1 MLVALLSVPG
11 ANPMERSFKK
21 EVAALRLGAGEIF
34 RGEGILAVTKAL
46 LQSGVSYVGGYQGAP
61 VSHLLDV
68 MVDAEDLLADLGV
81 HVETATN
88 EAAAAAMLGASV
100 NYPLRGAVTWKSIV
114 GTNVAADALSNLA
127 SSGVI
132 GGALIVLGEDYGEG
146 SSVIQER
153 SYAYAMKS
161 SIWLLDP
168 RPDLPTIVRM
178 VEYGFEL
185 SEASHAPV
193 MLDLRVRACHLTGEF
208 VAQDNK
214 RGVYSSQHRLHG
226 PPRFE
231 YGHLAHPPAIF
242 TQERLKIE
250 ERLPAAQKFIR
261 QHKLNEAIPGA
272 CDDIGIIVLGG
283 LTNGLLRALA
293 RLDLADLYG
302 ACRIPIYVLN
312 VAYPLVPEEV
322 KDFCGKKRAVL
333 VVEEGSP
340 DYVEQQINVALRGAG
355 NETRVLG
362 KGCLP
367 RSGDYN
373 SEALLRGI
381 AAFLSQ
387 THPAGIDA
395 EAVCARVEKILAH
408 KPAVT
413 AAVGDIP
420 ARPPNFCTGCP
431 ERPVFAAIKLAQRDI
446 GPTHISADIGCHSF
460 ATFAPFSLGN
470 SILGYGMSLAS
481 AAAVGPNMDKRPI
494 AVMGD
499 GGFWHNGLITGVAS
513 NMFNK
518 GDGVLIV
525 MQNGYASATGQQ
537 YLPSSKAN
545 RSGTPTGISIER
557 TVRSLGVKWLRTV
570 RTYSVSKMVDTLKE
584 AMRTAERGLKVII
597 ADGECMLARQRRLRV
612 ENAERLKRGERVV
625 TTRYGVDDD
634 ICTGDH
640 SCIRLSG
647 CPSLTVKPNPDPLR
661 SDPVAAVIESCVGC
675 GLCGEVAHAAVL
687 CPSFYRADV
696 VSNPTWWDRIIHK
709 VRSSVIGWLGGS
721 SSPSPE
727 TEHVSVV
734 EVRETNENFPQ
745 GGEGGVRGLG
755 PLDDARG
762 PSPQPSLHRE
772 EGARI
777 SEPQGGAAAVRP
789 LTILIAA
796 LGGEGGGVLTDW
808 IVAAATSQ
816 GFPVQSTSIPGVAQ
830 RTGATTY
837 HIELVPTPA
846 PTLPSPA
853 SGGGFIDFP
862 SPANGG
868 GLVRGH
874 RPILALAPGVGDVDL
889 VVASELMEAGRAVAG
904 GFVTPDRTMMIASTS
919 RSYLVVEKMAMGDGR
934 YDQQRLVAAVEK
946 NSKKTLLLDLEA
958 IARESGAMVNAVI
971 LGAVAGA
978 GALPIPAEAF
988 EAAIRADG
996 KAIEAN
1002 LRGFRAG
1009 FAAARKGVHAPANPL
1024 KHYHAPAASL
1034 AELES
1039 EIERMPGMP
1048 EPARVFATE
1057 GVRRLAAYQ
1066 DLAYARLYVER
1077 LAPIRDAAARADAGG
1092 HLLAETARHL
1102 AVRMSYEDVIRVAQ
1116 AKIDPARL
1124 PRIAA
1129 QMGVEQDQPFTVTEF
1144 LKPGVEELCSV
1155 LPPGLARRIVARA
1168 ERHSW
1173 LGRMHWGM
1181 KVNSASISGF
1191 LRFFMLAK
1199 LRRLRRKTFRFQEEQ
1214 RAIEGWLRL
1223 IAEAA
1228 PLSAELATE
1237 IAECARLIKG
1247 YGDTHKRGTANYR
1260 LIETE
1265 LMRPALSGSMS
1276 PRRAADAIANARTAA
1291 LLDPEGEV
1299 LARCLAEIA
1308 SQSNRRIAA
1317 E

>member
-1 MLVALLSVPG
+1 
-11 ANPMERSFKK
+11 MERSFKK
-21 EVAALRLGAGEIF
+21 EVDALRLGAGEVF

-68 MVDAEDLLADLGV
+68 MVDAEDLLSDLGV
-81 HVETATN
+81 HVETCTN
-88 EAAAAAMLGASV
+88 EAAAAAMLGASI

-127 SSGVI
+127 SPGVI

-146 SSVIQER
+146 ASVIQER

-161 SIWLLDP
+161 SMWLLDP

-178 VEYGFEL
+178 VEKGFDL

-193 MLDLRVRACHLTGEF
+193 MLDLRVRACHVTGEF
-208 VAQDNK
+208 VAKDNK
-214 RGVYSSQHRLHG
+214 RGAYSGRHRLEG

-231 YGHLAHPPAIF
+231 YGRLAHPPVIF

-250 ERLPAAQKFIR
+250 QRLPAAQKFICD
-261 QHKLNEAIPGA
+261 QKLNEVIPGELA
-272 CDDIGIIVLGG
+272 DVGIIVLGG
-283 LTNGLLRALA
+283 LTNSLLRALA
-293 RLDLADLYG
+293 RFDLADLYG
-302 ACRIPIYVLN
+302 ASRIPIYVLN

-322 KDFCGKKRAVL
+322 KDFCAARRAVL

-340 DYVEQQINVALRGAG
+340 DYVEQQINVVLRGAG
-355 NETRVLG
+355 IAARVYG

-367 RSGDYN
+367 RAGDYT
-373 SEALLRGI
+373 SESLLRGI
-381 AAFLSQ
+381 AAFLAEAQ
-387 THPAGIDA
+387 PAGVDVAAVAARADA
-395 EAVCARVEKILAH
+395 MLAH

-420 ARPPNFCTGCP
+420 PRPPNFCTGCP

-481 AAAVGPNMDKRPI
+481 AAAVGPNMARRPI

-537 YLPSSKAN
+537 YLPSSAAN
-545 RSGTPTGISIER
+545 RSGTPTGISIEN
-557 TVRSLGVKWLRTV
+557 TVRSLGVTWLRTV
-570 RTYSVSKMVDTLKE
+570 RTYSVAKMVATLKE

-612 ENAERLKRGERVV
+612 ENAEKLKRGERVV
-625 TTRYGVDDD
+625 KTRFGVDDE

-687 CPSFYRADV
+687 CPSFYRVDV
-696 VSNPTWWDRIIHK
+696 ISNPTRWDYVLHRLRK
-709 VRSSVIGWLGGS
+709 TVVGWMSGERAAVFA
-721 SSPSPE
+721 PSQTQPDAAL
-727 TEHVSVV
+727 
-734 EVRETNENFPQ
+734 PQ
-745 GGEGGVRGLG
+745 GGRASASRSSETAVVGG
-755 PLDDARG
+755 
-762 PSPQPSLHRE
+762 SH
-772 EGARI
+772 
-777 SEPQGGAAAVRP
+777 VRP
-789 LTILIAA
+789 VTILIAA

-808 IVAAATSQ
+808 IVAAVASQ
-816 GFPVQSTSIPGVAQ
+816 GYPVQSTSIPGVAQ

-837 HIELVPTPA
+837 HIEFVPAAPA
-846 PTLPSPA
+846 A
-853 SGGGFIDFP
+853 SE
-862 SPANGG
+862 
-868 GLVRGH
+868 RR
-874 RPILALAPGVGDVDL
+874 RPILALAPGAGDVDL

-904 GFVTPDRTMMIASTS
+904 GFVTSDRTMTIASTS
-919 RSYLVVEKMAMGDGR
+919 RSYLVTEKMAMGDGR
-934 YDQQRLVAAVEK
+934 YDPQRLVAAVEK
-946 NSKKTLLLDLEA
+946 NSRKTLLFDLEA
-958 IARESGAMVNAVI
+958 IARDSGAMINAVM
-971 LGAVAGA
+971 LGAIVGSGELA
-978 GALPIPAEAF
+978 IPAEAF

-996 KAIEAN
+996 KAVESN

-1009 FAAARKGVHAPANPL
+1009 LDAARSGARTHSNPF
-1024 KHYHAPAASL
+1024 KRRRAAS
-1034 AELES
+1034 ASLEDLER
-1039 EIERMPGMP
+1039 EIELMP
-1048 EPARVFATE
+1048 EPARSFMTE

-1066 DLAYARLYVER
+1066 DTAYARLYLDR
-1077 LAPIRDAAARADAGG
+1077 LAPIRDADAAAGADGQ
-1092 HLLAETARHL
+1092 LLAETSRHL

-1124 PRIAA
+1124 ARVVAEQGVAPGQPLRI
-1129 QMGVEQDQPFTVTEF
+1129 TEF
-1144 LKPGVEELCSV
+1144 LKPGVDEFCSV
-1155 LPPGLARRIVARA
+1155 LTPWLARRVLAFA
-1168 ERHSW
+1168 ERHGA
-1173 LGRMHWGM
+1173 LGRAHWGM
-1181 KVNSASISGF
+1181 EIQTLSVFGYV
-1191 LRFFMLAK
+1191 RFCLLAK
-1199 LRRLRRKTFRFQEEQ
+1199 LRRFRPKTFRFEEEQ
-1214 RAIEGWLRL
+1214 RAIEEWLRL

-1228 PLSAELATE
+1228 RLSAELAIE

-1247 YGDTHKRGTANYR
+1247 YGDTHKRGTSNYR
-1260 LIETE
+1260 LIESE
-1265 LMRPALSGSMS
+1265 LIRPTLAGSIS
-1276 PRRAADAIANARTAA
+1276 PHPAAEAIANARTAA
-1291 LLDPEGEV
+1291 LLDPEGEA
-1299 LARCLAEIA
+1299 LAKCLADIQ
-1308 SQSNRRIAA
+1308 SQWGRRIAA

>member
-1 MLVALLSVPG
+1 
-11 ANPMERSFKK
+11 MERSFKK
-21 EVAALRLGAGEIF
+21 EVDALRLGAGETF

-81 HVETATN
+81 HVETCTN
-88 EAAAAAMLGASV
+88 EAAAAAMLGASI

-127 SSGVI
+127 SPGVI

-146 SSVIQER
+146 ASVIQER

-178 VEYGFEL
+178 VEKGFEL

-193 MLDLRVRACHLTGEF
+193 MLDLRVRACHVTGEF
-208 VAQDNK
+208 EAKDNK
-214 RGVYSSQHRLHG
+214 RGAYSGQHRLSG

-231 YGHLAHPPAIF
+231 YGRLAHPPVIF

-250 ERLPAAQKFIR
+250 QRLPAAQKFIR
-261 QHKLNEAIPGA
+261 EQKLNEVLPG
-272 CDDIGIIVLGG
+272 DIGEIGIIVLGG

-302 ACRIPIYVLN
+302 ASRIPIFVLN
-312 VAYPLVPEEV
+312 VAYPLVPDEV
-322 KDFCGKKRAVL
+322 KDFCAGKRAVL

-340 DYVEQQINVALRGAG
+340 EFVEQQINMVLRESGVA
-355 NETRVLG
+355 TRVLG
-362 KGCLP
+362 KGPMP
-367 RSGDYN
+367 RSGDYS
-373 SEALLRGI
+373 SEVMLRGI
-381 AAFLSQ
+381 AAFLSE
-387 THPAGIDA
+387 TRPVGVDVN
-395 EAVCARVEKILAH
+395 AVAARVEKALAH
-408 KPAVT
+408 KPDV
-413 AAVGDIP
+413 AATVGDIP
-420 ARPPNFCTGCP
+420 PRPPNFCTGCP
-431 ERPVFAAIKLAQRDI
+431 ERPVFAAIKLAQREI

-460 ATFAPFSLGN
+460 ATFAPFSMGN

-481 AAAVGPNMDKRPI
+481 AAAVGPNMEKRPI
-494 AVMGD
+494 SIMGD

-537 YLPSSKAN
+537 YLPSSNAN
-545 RSGTPTGISIER
+545 RSGTPTGISIENTLR
-557 TVRSLGVKWLRTV
+557 ALGVTWLRTV
-570 RTYSVSKMVDTLKE
+570 RTYSVAKMAATLKE

-597 ADGECMLARQRRLRV
+597 ADGECMLARQRRIRAGD
-612 ENAERLKRGERVV
+612 AEKLKRGERVV
-625 TTRYGVDDD
+625 KTRYGVDDE

-661 SDPVAAVIESCVGC
+661 SDPVAAVVESCVGC

-687 CPSFYRADV
+687 CPSFYRADIV
-696 VSNPTWWDRIIHK
+696 TNPNWRDCTLSR
-709 VRSSVIGWLGGS
+709 VRSAVIGWLSGS
-721 SSPSPE
+721 SSSRRRIEAGATAPEPSSQ
-727 TEHVSVV
+727 T
-734 EVRETNENFPQ
+734 
-745 GGEGGVRGLG
+745 
-755 PLDDARG
+755 
-762 PSPQPSLHRE
+762 PSFLAASPHA

-777 SEPQGGAAAVRP
+777 GPAPTGISTVRP
-789 LTILIAA
+789 MTILIAA

-808 IVAAATSQ
+808 IVAAAESQ
-816 GFPVQSTSIPGVAQ
+816 NFPVQSTSIPGVAQ

-837 HIELVPTPA
+837 HIELVPKPFGA
-846 PTLPSPA
+846 SDRPPS
-853 SGGGFIDFP
+853 GQ
-862 SPANGG
+862 
-868 GLVRGH
+868 
-874 RPILALAPGVGDVDL
+874 RPILALAPGIGDVDL
-889 VVASELMEAGRAVAG
+889 VIASELMEAGRAIMN
-904 GFVTPDRTMMIASTS
+904 GFVTPDRTTTITSLS

-934 YDQQRLVAAVEK
+934 YDQQRLIAAVEK
-946 NSKKTLLLDLEA
+946 NSQKTLLLDLET
-958 IARESGAMVNAVI
+958 IARQSGAMVNAVM
-971 LGAVAGA
+971 LGTIAGA

-996 KAIEAN
+996 KAVESN

-1009 FAAARKGVHAPANPL
+1009 FDAARTGSHLRAEPRKRSRAPSPSLVDMENEIAQVPE
-1024 KHYHAPAASL
+1024 AAR
-1034 AELES
+1034 AFV
-1039 EIERMPGMP
+1039 I
-1048 EPARVFATE
+1048 E

-1066 DLAYARLYVER
+1066 DLAYARLYLDR
-1077 LAPIRDAAARADAGG
+1077 LAPIRDADAEAAAGG
-1092 HLLAETARHL
+1092 QMLAETARHL

-1116 AKIDPARL
+1116 AKIDPARVT
-1124 PRIAA
+1124 RITGE
-1129 QMGVEQDQPFTVTEF
+1129 MNVKPEQTLAITEF
-1144 LKPGVEELCSV
+1144 LKPGIEEFCSV
-1155 LPPGLARRIVARA
+1155 LPHGFASRILAIA
-1168 ERHSW
+1168 ERHPAI
-1173 LGRMHWGM
+1173 GRAHWGM
-1181 KVNSASISGF
+1181 AINTKSVSGY
-1191 LRFFMLAK
+1191 LRFHLLAK
-1199 LRRLRRKTFRFQEEQ
+1199 LRPFRPKTFRFREEQ
-1214 RAIEGWLRL
+1214 RAIESWLQM
-1223 IAEAA
+1223 IVQAA
-1228 PLSAELATE
+1228 PLSGELAIE

-1265 LMRPALSGSMS
+1265 LMRPALAGNMA
-1276 PRRAADAIANARTAA
+1276 PRQAAEAIANARTAA
-1291 LLDPEGEV
+1291 LLDPEGDA
-1299 LARCLAEIA
+1299 LAKCLGDIEAQG
-1308 SQSNRRIAA
+1308 SRRIAA